1 MQGWVAAAGR
11 LRPAGLVMIMRCG
24 HWWPY
29 QLPLSVGLMHDLADL
44 TVGRGCA
51 RCLADWHAAT
61 TVPSG
66 EMSPSAD

>member
-1 MQGWVAAAGR
+1 
-11 LRPAGLVMIMRCG
+11 MIMRCG